1 MSILSTEQIGH
12 SFNDRWLFKDLHFGL
27 LKGDRV
33 ALVGINGTGK
43 STLLKL
49 LAEIFPPQAG
59 KVVKEKGIRIGYLP
73 QEPSFEGLETI
84 NDFIFS
90 ADNEQQQLIKEYEEV
105 IESEPIDE
113 NKLAIITDKL
123 TELDA
128 WEYEYNIKTILNRL
142 SISNFD
148 QKIDSL
154 SGGQKKRLSLAK
166 LLIDEPD
173 VYILDEPTNHLDI
186 ETIEWLEKLLT
197 TGQKTVLL
205 VSHDRYFLDSIC
217 TEIRELDKGTLF
229 TYKGNYAYFLE
240 KKADRE
246 YNDVLSADKAR
257 NLLTKELEWM
267 RRMPKARGTKSKAR
281 IDAFYELEDKAQG
294 PRSQDKV
301 QLSVKV
307 SRQGSKILE
316 LENVSK
322 TFTTKKLIDNFSYV
336 FKKGDRIGLAGKN
349 GSGKSTFLNLI
360 TGELQP
366 DSGTIEIGETTKY
379 GYYRQGG
386 LQFTDN
392 ERVLD
397 VVKNVAE
404 YIQMANGDTLTAS
417 QLLTLFLFPPQK
429 QFGLIN
435 KLSGGEKKRLQLMRV
450 LMANPNFLILDEPSN
465 DLDIDTLNV
474 LEEFLINYPGVLIL
488 VSHDRYLI
496 DKLTEQLFIFDGT
509 GHVTIYNGNY
519 ADFKYE
525 QELKSK
531 EEKLN
536 SKNKKETV
544 EVPVQK
550 AEEKKKLSYKEQLEH
565 ESLEKE
571 IDTIEV
577 AIKDKTA
584 ELNTESDHLKLSELA
599 DEIKKLQTILDAKSA
614 RWLELSEYM

>member
-73 QEPSFEGLETI
+73 QEPDFTGLNTI
-84 NDFIFS
+84 NDFIYS
-90 ADNEQQQLIKEYEEV
+90 SDNEQQQLIKEYEEI

-113 NKLAIITDKL
+113 NKLAIITDKM
-123 TELDA
+123 TALDA
-128 WEYEYNIKTILNRL
+128 WEYEHDIKTILNRL

-166 LLIDEPD
+166 LLIDDPD
-173 VYILDEPTNHLDI
+173 IYILDEPTNHLDI

-205 VSHDRYFLDSIC
+205 VSHDRYFLDSIS
-217 TEIRELDKGTLF
+217 TEIRELDKGSLF

-240 KKADRE
+240 RKAERE
-246 YNDVLSADKAR
+246 YNDVASADKAR

-267 RRMPKARGTKSKAR
+267 RRQPQARGTKSKAR
-281 IDAFYELEDKAQG
+281 IEAFYDLEEKAKG
-294 PRSQDKV
+294 PRSNDKV
-301 QLSVKV
+301 SLSVKV

-316 LENVSK
+316 LEKVSIGYNNK
-322 TFTTKKLIDNFSYV
+322 ILIEEFSYV

-360 TGELQP
+360 TGEATP
-366 DSGTIEIGETTKY
+366 DAGIIAIGETTKY

-386 LQFTDN
+386 LRFN
-392 ERVLD
+392 EGERVLD

-417 QLLTLFLFPPQK
+417 QLLTLFLFPPEK
-429 QFGLIN
+429 QFGLIS

-509 GHVTIYNGNY
+509 GTVTIYNGNY
-519 ADFKYE
+519 ADFKFE
-525 QELKSK
+525 QDQKIK
-531 EEKLN
+531 EEKLLG
-536 SKNKKETV
+536 KNKKE
-544 EVPVQK
+544 PVIVIEERK
-550 AEEKKKLSYKEQLEH
+550 EEKKKLNYKEQKEY

-571 IDTIEV
+571 IEELEILIKTKTIE
-577 AIKDKTA
+577 
-584 ELNTESDHLKLSELA
+584 LNSTSDHIKLADLAKLIDESQSSLDKKSGRWIELA
-599 DEIKKLQTILDAKSA
+599 ENI
-614 RWLELSEYM
+614 